1 MLSKMTN
8 SFYNKIVLLYNN
20 CHYVD
25 QSMSYQSINLKTVFR
40 EVNKET
46 TKLYPHKAGICH
58 SVYPFLGVFPLTC
71 SLGLWRVQTGSA
83 GEAPAA
89 GESPTPAAE
98 SRVLAV

>member
-1 MLSKMTN
+1 MLIN
-8 SFYNKIVLLYNN
+8 IL
-20 CHYVD
+20 
-25 QSMSYQSINLKTVFR
+25 SYLSINLKTVFR